1 MPVTS
6 VRNLVAVIAVATAA
20 SACGTTAPLPP
31 APVDAAVAEQQK
43 QFFVDAMRPRR
54 PDRPVIVVL
63 ALNDAT
69 ETTDLLLPH
78 AVLERAGVAEVLVV
92 APRAGDIRLYPA
104 LRVQAEM
111 DFAAFDRAHPA
122 GADYVIVPAMEPRND
137 QGVTAWLRRQAAQGA
152 RIVGVCAGALVV
164 AQVGL
169 LDNRRYT
176 SHWFYQGEVS
186 AERPGATYV
195 PHQRYVVDRGVATTT
210 GVTAS
215 VPMTIALVE
224 AIAGTERAQALAAD
238 LGLSTWTPAHDS
250 NRFGLNAR
258 RRWAYIVDS
267 LAFWRRDQR
276 AIDVSDGTDDVALA
290 LAADAWSRTRL
301 TRVEA
306 AAPTPTVRLRS
317 GLVLVARDVGP
328 EMRRVALAAG
338 LKPVQQL
345 ERTLSEIGH
354 QYGVMRRDRVE
365 QELEYASASMAR

>member
-1 MPVTS
+1 
-6 VRNLVAVIAVATAA
+6 
-20 SACGTTAPLPP
+20 
-31 APVDAAVAEQQK
+31 
-43 QFFVDAMRPRR
+43 MRPRR

>member
-1 MPVTS
+1 
-6 VRNLVAVIAVATAA
+6 
-20 SACGTTAPLPP
+20 
-31 APVDAAVAEQQK
+31 
-43 QFFVDAMRPRR
+43 MRPRS
-54 PDRPVIVVL
+54 PSGPITL
-63 ALNDAT
+63 SSSC
-69 ETTDLLLPH
+69 
-78 AVLERAGVAEVLVV
+78 
-92 APRAGDIRLYPA
+92 A
-104 LRVQAEM
+104 LRMSAKTPKGR
-111 DFAAFDRAHPA
+111 AAARGRAR
-122 GADYVIVPAMEPRND
+122 YRPRPGLPP
-137 QGVTAWLRRQAAQGA
+137 QGLF
-152 RIVGVCAGALVV
+152 V
-164 AQVGL
+164 AQADAVPGRSRTRSPT
-169 LDNRRYT
+169 RRGPA
-176 SHWFYQGEVS
+176 SPYQGEVS